1 MNNYFYEILFPDVSF
16 RDKICVVFSDGSSK
30 IYKHLYLN
38 SFILKQIEWENV
50 VDCYEVQLIYI
61 AYYEVVGSIKLTPR
75 RKGTDMYRVL
85 FDDNVVI
92 CEDLDIATE
101 VAMGLRESD
110 YENISIVPAQA
121 TDLDSFIEVE
131 V

>member
-38 SFILKQIEWENV
+38 SFILKEIEWENV

-61 AYYEVVGSIKLTPR
+61 AYYEVVGSIKLTE
-75 RKGTDMYRVL
+75 KGINMYRVL
-85 FDDNVVI
+85 FDDNVII
-92 CEDLDIATE
+92 CEDLEVATE
-101 VAMGLRESD
+101 VAMALREAD
-110 YENISIVPAQA
+110 YENISILPAQP
-121 TDLDSFIEVE
+121 TDLDSLEEIEV
-131 V
+131 